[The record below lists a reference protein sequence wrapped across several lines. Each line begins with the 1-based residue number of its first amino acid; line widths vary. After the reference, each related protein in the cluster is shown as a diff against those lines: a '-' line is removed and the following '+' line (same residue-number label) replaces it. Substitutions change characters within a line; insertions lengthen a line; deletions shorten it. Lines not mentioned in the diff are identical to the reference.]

1 MDITKRRNFVI
12 SASKHFPLIGRE
24 AAPAENGANVEFDI
38 AIRLQTERTWI
49 LRQLVNIKHWQLSKM
64 RAANEVAKE
73 YNPNAGVKQAYP
85 NGRWS

>member
-24 AAPAENGANVEFDI
+24 AAPADNGASVELDI
-38 AIRLQTERTWI
+38 TIRLQTERVAI
-49 LRQLVNIKHWQLSKM
+49 LKELVNVKHWRLSKL
-64 RAANEVAKE
+64 RAANEVMNQ

-85 NGRWS
+85 KGRWT